1 MRASARLRAQTS
13 RVEREIAR
21 AKAQSEFIRQ
31 RKSGSNVAVQGSS
44 MRTLSSTSRSLE
56 DTILEEVAYQLQRSR
71 PDQDAWQAV
80 FRSLDRNGS
89 GNLSKMELLDGLEK
103 LGCSVSTAD
112 VASLVRRFDRDGDG
126 LVSYREFVRELG
138 RSARSGHRPSS
149 RADRKSLPPSSHP
162 MEDDFISMARRIV
175 RSTGATSLEAL
186 RKVFRSV
193 DTSRSGKLSRDELRR
208 ALGDAGYK
216 PSVREAELLMKRL
229 DSNRDGSVDW
239 HEFVD
244 RIGQITGVFGDGE
257 REERRATRSLL
268 SASDRREDSVRYNS
282 RRREGGMGWG
292 EDDSDADRDTERGR
306 ARGRDLEPLGER
318 GNHGSEQT
326 QSGSSEAAN
335 KLAKD
340 ILQRLLVRIGEA
352 AYDRYGGDARYGA
365 SRGSRRG
372 RGRWGQVGRRDRRS
386 LLRKAFDS
394 MDVDGDR
401 ALGEREILRMVQGTL
416 GVSLSREESGAL
428 MQHLD
433 KDGSGEVE
441 LQEFIDAIAQAGL
454 DALAANAAES
464 AASSPRGPSSTG
476 EQAMLA
482 LVGRIARAAR
492 KKRVWSPRAGRSGA
506 DHRSAFLKAFKGI
519 DADGSGR
526 LTRREIERAMGELG
540 YDLQD
545 ERREADL
552 IMRHFDTDGTGSIS
566 YKEFVDALVQAAAKE
581 AG

>member
-149 RADRKSLPPSSHP
+149 RADRGSLPQSSHP
-162 MEDDFISMARRIV
+162 MEDDFIPMARRIV

-268 SASDRREDSVRYNS
+268 SASDRREDSARYNS
-282 RRREGGMGWG
+282 RRRGGGMGWG
-292 EDDSDADRDTERGR
+292 EDDSDADRDRERGR
-306 ARGRDLEPLGER
+306 ARGRDLEPLRER
-318 GNHGSEQT
+318 GDNGSEQT
-326 QSGSSEAAN
+326 QSASSEAAN

-365 SRGSRRG
+365 SRGSRGG
-372 RGRWGQVGRRDRRS
+372 RGRWGQVERRDRRS